1 MSPPYKGVVKM
12 TGRGTA
18 RPFFPLSRN
27 EMKHEL
33 KQMMRAY
40 ENYLSS
46 VSRFIEATD
55 EDERYKL
62 IAFDIIERQ
71 SLELEENLNAANE
84 VLTQYINEQG

>member
-1 MSPPYKGVVKM
+1 
-12 TGRGTA
+12 
-18 RPFFPLSRN
+18 
-27 EMKHEL
+27 
-33 KQMMRAY
+33 MRAY

-71 SLELEENLNAANE
+71 SLELEENLNAADE